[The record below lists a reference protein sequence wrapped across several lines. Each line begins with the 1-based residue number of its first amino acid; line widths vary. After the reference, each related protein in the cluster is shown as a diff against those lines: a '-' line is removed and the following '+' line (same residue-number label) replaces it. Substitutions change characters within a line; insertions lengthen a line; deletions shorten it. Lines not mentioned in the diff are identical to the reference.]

1 MHTKL
6 MVPILIAAIVVWR
19 IYMRMRRT
27 FGRQS
32 VQPRRMTIRI
42 TVLALIGVLLLLA
55 AKLDVWT
62 LGGVLAGGAC
72 GALLALLG
80 LRHTQFESTPEGRFY
95 TPHTYIGLTVTVL
108 FLARLAYDIA
118 LLSHGMPTASSSPG
132 NPYAAEQDNPLTLA
146 VSGTFIGYYLA
157 YYAGVLRK
165 SRQPD
170 REAPAIQ
177 STPQ

>member
-1 MHTKL
+1 MNTKL
-6 MVPILIAAIVVWR
+6 LVPILIAAIVVWW
-19 IYMRMRRT
+19 IYVRMRRT

-42 TVLALIGVLLLLA
+42 TVLALIGVLLLA

-62 LGGVLAGGAC
+62 MGGVLAGGAC

-108 FLARLAYDIA
+108 FLARLAYDIT
-118 LLSHGMPTASSSPG
+118 LLSHGLPTAFSGPG

-146 VSGTFIGYYLA
+146 VSGAFVGYYLA
-157 YYAGVLRK
+157 YYAGVLRQ

-170 REAPAIQ
+170 REAAVIQ

>member
-1 MHTKL
+1 MPATGAW
-6 MVPILIAAIVVWR
+6 PEIV
-19 IYMRMRRT
+19 
-27 FGRQS
+27 
-32 VQPRRMTIRI
+32 
-42 TVLALIGVLLLLA
+42 GVLQ
-55 AKLDVWT
+55 T
-62 LGGVLAGGAC
+62 LYVVCGAGAGGAC

-80 LRHTQFESTPEGRFY
+80 LRHTQFQSTPEGRFY

>member
-6 MVPILIAAIVVWR
+6 IVPVLIVAVVVWR
-19 IYMRMRRT
+19 IFMRMRRS
-27 FGRQS
+27 FGRQR

-42 TVLALIGVLLLLA
+42 TVLALIGLLLLLA
-55 AKLDVWT
+55 ANLDLWT
-62 LGGVLAGGAC
+62 MGGVLAGGAC
-72 GALLALLG
+72 GALLGLLG

-118 LLSHGMPTASSSPG
+118 LLSHGMPTAFSGPG
-132 NPYAAEQDNPLTLA
+132 NPYSAEQNNPLTLA
-146 VSGTFIGYYLA
+146 VSGAFIGYYLA

-170 REAPAIQ
+170 RAAPVIQ

>member
-6 MVPILIAAIVVWR
+6 IVPVLIAAIVLWR
-19 IYMRMRRT
+19 VYVRIRRS

-32 VQPRRMTIRI
+32 VRPRRVTIRI
-42 TVLALIGVLLLLA
+42 TVLALIGVLLLFA
-55 AKLDVWT
+55 AKLDLWS

-80 LRHTQFESTPEGRFY
+80 LRHTRFESTPEGRFY

-118 LLSHGMPTASSSPG
+118 LLSHNMPTSAAGPG
-132 NPYAAEQDNPLTLA
+132 NLYAAEQSNPLTLA
-146 VSGTFIGYYLA
+146 VSGAFIGYYLA

-165 SRQPD
+165 SRQP
-170 REAPAIQ
+170 RPETPVIQ
-177 STPQ
+177 STPP